1 MKDTAK
7 TGERMESSVR
17 SGFIKFKQLRHFT
30 AVITLPLLLCACAVS
45 SVRPGQQA
53 PVTPQ
58 PLARLVVTTPDVD
71 HDLLAQLLAGE
82 MALSHSDLKLASGYY
97 DKAMVLS
104 RDPKVAER
112 AAALAMAVHD
122 GDAAKRAL
130 DRWQVLGA
138 KPAEMAQA
146 RAELALDR
154 GNADE
159 AQRQLERLIASG
171 AKDAWRQFG
180 RVLVAARDQAQAARL
195 LESLATPQR
204 LPNDPQAWLAMSELG
219 DKLGRHA
226 YAMQIADG
234 AVRRFG
240 SAETY
245 AWAAQMKFKDGDR
258 NGARALLKKALLKA
272 PRNTHLRLAYA
283 GTLVQ
288 AGDYAAARELLEH
301 GPQSADIYAMRAGL
315 AARSK
320 DMAALAV
327 LYRQLQKAPPGARAQ
342 NAYLLG
348 QLAEMQHLDAAAL
361 AWYGKVGDDD
371 PHAFDADLRSAMILH
386 QQGKRTEAH
395 QLLGQLELDHL
406 EQPNQ
411 LREVWQADAELYMR
425 ERNYAKAEAAFSHA
439 LQVTPDDPGLLYGRG
454 LTYAEAGQVDLAV
467 KDFKHLLQIKPG
479 DVDASNALGYTLA
492 DANRD
497 LPEAE
502 RLIRAARA
510 AKPDDPAI
518 ADSWGWLQYRMGHL
532 DQAAK
537 TLREAWLAR
546 KDADVGLHLG
556 EVLWRQGRRQDA
568 EKIFDEVRKIDP
580 HSSGLQDVMRRLRP

>member
-1 MKDTAK
+1 MTDTAE
-7 TGERMESSVR
+7 TGKQMESSVR

-30 AVITLPLLLCACAVS
+30 AAIVFPLLLCACAAAQ
-45 SVRPGQQA
+45 VRPGQVA
-53 PVTPQ
+53 PATPQ
-58 PLARLVVTTPDVD
+58 PLARLTVVTPDAD

-82 MALSHSDLKLASGYY
+82 MALTHSDLKLASGYY

-104 RDPKVAER
+104 RDPGVAER
-112 AAALAMAVHD
+112 AAALAIAVHD
-122 GDAAKRAL
+122 DAAVQRAL
-130 DRWQVLGA
+130 DRWQLLGA
-138 KPAEMAQA
+138 KPGEMAQA

-154 GNADE
+154 GNAAE
-159 AQRQLERLIASG
+159 AQRQLERLLG
-171 AKDAWRQFG
+171 TGDKDAWRQFG
-180 RVLVAARDQAQAARL
+180 RVLVSARDQAQAARL

-204 LPNDPQAWLAMSELG
+204 LPSDAQAWLALSELA

-226 YAMQIADG
+226 YAMKIADG

-245 AWAAQMKFKDGDR
+245 AWAAQMKLKDGDR
-258 NGARALLKKALLKA
+258 KGARALLQKALAKA
-272 PRNTHLRLAYA
+272 PGNTQLRLAYA

-288 AGDYAAARELLEH
+288 AGDYAAASRLLAD

-315 AARSK
+315 AARNK
-320 DMAALAV
+320 DSATLTT
-327 LYRQLQKAPPGARAQ
+327 LYRQLQKAPSGTRAQ
-342 NAYLLG
+342 SAYLLG
-348 QLAEMQHLDAAAL
+348 QLAEMQHLDAEAL
-361 AWYGKVGDDD
+361 AWYGQVGDDD
-371 PHAFDADLRSAMILH
+371 PHAFDADVRAAMILH
-386 QQGKRTEAH
+386 QQGKQVEAH
-395 QLLGQLELDHL
+395 QLLAQLQLDNL
-406 EQPNQ
+406 DQPNQ
-411 LREVWQADAELYMR
+411 LRQAWQADAELYMR
-425 ERNYAKAEAAFSHA
+425 ERNYAKAEAAFTRA

-454 LTYAEAGQVDLAV
+454 LTYAEAGQIDLAV

-502 RLIRAARA
+502 RLIRVARA

-537 TLREAWLAR
+537 TLREAWLAH

-556 EVLWRQGRRQDA
+556 EVLWRQGRKQDA
-568 EKIFDEVRKIDP
+568 EKIFDQVRKIDP
-580 HSSGLQDVMRRLRP
+580 HSSNLQEVMRRLRP